1 MFCREQGHI
10 RPDSDIILISQS
22 NLLSLHIVVGQA
34 SPDGLRGVEP
44 LLQVGLD
51 VLLIVVDQ
59 VLVGLVLVLVGVVL
73 QRLGQELPTET
84 LMCVA
89 AAALSAAIKPLV
101 LAITLQ
107 WILLAVTL
115 D

>member
-1 MFCREQGHI
+1 M
-10 RPDSDIILISQS
+10 
-22 NLLSLHIVVGQA
+22 
-34 SPDGLRGVEP
+34 
-44 LLQVGLD
+44 GLD
-51 VLLIVVDQ
+51 VLVIVVDQ

-115 D
+115 DRLRYGLYPERRTEQAVRSSAVCSLVLQKGPSEGS